1 MTSVS
6 AEQTPAPFERE
17 GSEYE
22 ILLVLDESVEYRY
35 AALCPSLPGC
45 LSEGR
50 TRDEAVAM
58 IKDAAA
64 LYLADFTPGEQPSHP
79 TAPLAIL
86 ADEYVTA
93 GFPVETT
100 TITI

>member
-6 AEQTPAPFERE
+6 AEQTPAPFE
-17 GSEYE
+17 GQGTEYD

-64 LYLADFTPGEQPSHP
+64 LYLADFEPGEQPSHP

-86 ADEYVTA
+86 ADEYVSA
-93 GFPVETT
+93 GLPVA
-100 TITI
+100 TISITV